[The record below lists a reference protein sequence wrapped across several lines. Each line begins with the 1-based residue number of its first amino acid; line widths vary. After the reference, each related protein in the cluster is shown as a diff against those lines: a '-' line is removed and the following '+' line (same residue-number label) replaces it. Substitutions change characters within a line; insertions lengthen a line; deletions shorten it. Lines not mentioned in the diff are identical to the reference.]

1 MEEFTL
7 IMTRYDEEN
16 TLVKKSLVSLS
27 KQKFVKIRVLFLDQI
42 LDNDI
47 KLFCDEISNNN
58 IIFEYVKIKK
68 IGLSYAKNYGLK
80 LCKTNLVLFYDPD
93 QFACDT
99 WAYEL
104 YIGMKKF
111 GVPCSTGST
120 FPVWEKNPLF
130 ISKSNLVKEFYSI
143 KNYGVKYRDDFMFFG
158 GNVLFDLSFFDG
170 KLVFPEHL
178 GRQNGTLLSGE
189 DAFVSSKIFRAGQKI
204 IYCEGAKVNHFIS
217 EDRISYLWVFRRV
230 FAGGYGKALRKKM
243 PRQLTKKCKFDYLVI
258 FLILPFYFS
267 GYLLGYL
274 KKFKFLK

>member
-68 IGLSYAKNYGLK
+68 VGLSYAKNYGLK

-99 WAYEL
+99 WANEL
-104 YIGMKKF
+104 YVGMRKF
-111 GVPCSTGST
+111 GACCSSGST
-120 FPVWEKNPLF
+120 FPVWEKSPLL
-130 ISKSNLVKEFYSI
+130 ISNSNLIKEFYSI
-143 KNYGVKYRDDFMFFG
+143 KCYGVDYKEDSMFFG
-158 GNVLFDLSFFDG
+158 GNVLFDLNFFNG
-170 KLVFPEHL
+170 KLEFPENL

-189 DAFVSSKIFRAGQKI
+189 DSYVSNQIFDMGQKI
-204 IYCEGAKVNHFIS
+204 IYCGKAKVQHFIS
-217 EDRISYLWVFRRV
+217 SSRISYFWVFRRV
-230 FAGGYGKALRKKM
+230 FAGGYVKALRKKL
-243 PRQLTKKCKFDYLVI
+243 PRQLTKRTKVDYLVI
-258 FLILPFYFS
+258 LLILPSYFS
-267 GYLLGYL
+267 GFLLGYIKSFKVL
-274 KKFKFLK
+274 K